1 MRTLLL
7 PFAFLIS
14 LGTVCSGLVAED
26 GQSPDSSNGFVSLFD
41 GKTLDGWIGAV
52 DGYGVQD
59 GAIVALPD
67 KGGNLMTEKEYAD
80 FIFRCDF
87 LLTDGA
93 NNGVGLRVPLGAH
106 AATQGFEI
114 QVLDNTAKRYAKLK
128 PWQFHGSIYGLV
140 PAKRGYLRPVGE
152 WNHQEIRLIGRQLTV
167 ILNGEVIVDAN
178 LDEVTPLDDKEHPG
192 LTRTTGHIGFL
203 GHKSEVH
210 YRNIM
215 IKDLSETSTEPVAA
229 KKLSR
234 VLFVTQSQGFTHGS
248 VRRPEG
254 NLAPSEIALTQL
266 GEQTG
271 LFQVDCTQ
279 DVEADFTRKNLQ
291 KYDIVAFYTTGNL
304 PITEENLNYF
314 FNDWLKQSGH
324 GVLGFHSA
332 TDTFHNYKPYWDM
345 IGGTFISHPW
355 SSGHTVT
362 LTNHE
367 PENPLVAPFGEEFVI
382 KDEIYMYRQWQP
394 EKVRVLLSLDYSKSP
409 TAAAVPTEHGY
420 HVPVCWIKN
429 YGDGKVYVN
438 NLGHNEVSWTNQA
451 YLDSITWAVKWIRGE
466 IEVDATPNPEVSAA
480 QEAKA
485 QKDFIEGNFKKK

>member
-1 MRTLLL
+1 MKPVLL
-7 PFAFLIS
+7 PLAFLLS
-14 LGTVCSGLVAED
+14 VWTAVGTYAED
-26 GQSPDSSNGFVSLFD
+26 SAIPAASADGFVPLFD
-41 GKTLDGWIGAV
+41 GETLNGWIGAV
-52 DGYGVQD
+52 DGYAARDGVL
-59 GAIVALPD
+59 IALPD

-87 LLTDGA
+87 LLTEGA

-114 QVLDNTAKRYAKLK
+114 QILDNTAKRYAKLK

-140 PAKRGYLRPVGE
+140 PAKRGYLRPLGE

-167 ILNGEVIVDAN
+167 ILNGETIVDAN

-192 LTRTTGHIGFL
+192 LTRTTGHVGFL

-210 YRNIM
+210 FRNIM
-215 IKDLSETSTEPVAA
+215 IKDLSGQATEQVAV
-229 KKLSR
+229 KKPSR
-234 VLFVTQSQGFTHGS
+234 VLFVTQSKGFTHGS

-254 NLAPSEIALTQL
+254 QLAPAEIALTQL

-279 DVEADFTRKNLQ
+279 DAEADFTRENLQ
-291 KYDIVAFYTTGNL
+291 NYDVVAFYTTGNL
-304 PITEENLNYF
+304 PIKEQDLDYF
-314 FNDWLKQSGH
+314 FNDWLKQAGH

-355 SSGHTVT
+355 SAGHTVT

-367 PENPLVAPFGEEFVI
+367 PENPIVAPFGEEFVI

-409 TAAAVPTEHGY
+409 TNAPVPTEHGY
-420 HVPVCWIKN
+420 HVPVCWIKD
-429 YGDGKVYVN
+429 YGDGRVYVN
-438 NLGHNEVSWTNQA
+438 NLGHNEGSWTNKA
-451 YLDSITWAVKWIRGE
+451 YLESITRAVKWIRGE
-466 IEVDATPNPEVSAA
+466 IDVDATPNPEVSAA

-485 QKDFIEGNFKKK
+485 QKDFIAGDFKKK